1 MNRYLM
7 LFAVVAIL
15 GCTDSNEGGLIIKNN
30 SLLVDTIY
38 SNEKKASTITL
49 YNFSQ
54 KVVSIEKIV
63 SECGCIAYTGIE
75 SKKILPNDSI
85 LFVVE
90 YTPTPIDSAYT
101 EKSIVIQSDFKK
113 KLVYHKLKYF
123 VKKTK

>member
-1 MNRYLM
+1 M